1 MIIPVILG
9 PTCTGKTSLALKIAK
24 EKKANI
30 LSIDSRQVFIKLD
43 IGTGKFKE
51 KAEIKKFKGYW
62 EIDGVKIYGYDFLE
76 INEELNVIKFCE
88 FAKKV
93 IEDSIFSNQ
102 KLLITCGTGF
112 YLDFLMGNISY
123 NEINPERKTYLNS
136 LNLEQLQKIF
146 FSFENRPAVD
156 EKNKVRLITAI
167 LTLEN
172 PNSKKHNF
180 KIDNVEF
187 RVFKI
192 EESREVIF
200 KNADAFVESILNG
213 GVVEEY
219 KRLYAEYGMQKHL
232 NGLIYSDIHKFL
244 TGATIDQK
252 TLEERI
258 KFSLHAYIRRQE
270 TYFKKIKFDTST
282 KDRNLITEKISNLF

>member
-1 MIIPVILG
+1 MIIPIILG
-9 PTCTGKTSLALKIAK
+9 PTCTGKTSLALKIAR
-24 EKKANI
+24 EKKADI
-30 LSIDSRQVFIKLD
+30 LSIDSRQVFKKLD

-51 KAEIKKFKGYW
+51 KSEIKKFEGYW
-62 EIDGVKIYGYDFLE
+62 EIEGVKIYGYDFLE

-93 IEDSIFSNQ
+93 IEDSMFNNR
-102 KLLITCGTGF
+102 KLIITCGTGF

-123 NEINPERKTYLNS
+123 NEINLERKSYLDS
-136 LNLEQLQKIF
+136 LNLEQLQNIF
-146 FSFENRPAVD
+146 NSFENKPSVD
-156 EKNKVRLITAI
+156 EKNRVILITAI

-172 PNSKKHNF
+172 PSAQKHNF
-180 KIDNVEF
+180 KIDNAEF

-192 EESREVIF
+192 EDSREVLF
-200 KNADAFVESILNG
+200 KNADVFVESILNG

-219 KRLYAEYGMQKHL
+219 KRLYSEYGMQKPL
-232 NGLIYSDIHKFL
+232 NGLIYSDISKFL
-244 TGATIDQK
+244 AGALSEK

-270 TYFKKIKFDTST
+270 TYFKKINFDTST
-282 KDRNLITEKISNLF
+282 NDRNLIAEKISNLF

>member
-1 MIIPVILG
+1 VIIPVILG

-62 EIDGVKIYGYDFLE
+62 EIDGVRIYGYDFLE

-136 LNLEQLQKIF
+136 LNLEKLQKIF

-192 EESREVIF
+192 EESREVLF

-219 KRLYAEYGMQKHL
+219 KRLYAEYGMQKPL

-244 TGATIDQK
+244 TGATSDKK

-270 TYFKKIKFDTST
+270 TYFKKINFDTST